1 LVSGRRVVAMRLVNV
16 TPHAVTLISPTG
28 ERVTVPPSGVVARV
42 AERMESLGEV
52 MVDGVPLPVV
62 RRSFGELE
70 GLPEPEAGV
79 LYVASALVAEAAWRV
94 GRSDVVGLADFV
106 RDEQGRIVGARAL
119 VAAP

>member
-1 LVSGRRVVAMRLVNV
+1 MRLVNL
-16 TPHAVTLISPTG
+16 TPHSITLISPTG
-28 ERVTVPPSGVVARV
+28 EHVTVPPSGVVARV

-52 MVDGVPLPVV
+52 MVDGVVVPVV
-62 RRSFGELE
+62 KRSFGELD
-70 GLPEPEAGV
+70 GLPEPEPGV
-79 LYVASALVAEAAWRV
+79 LYVVSALVAEAAWRV